1 MRLLL
6 LLRPIRR
13 KAASFNNSK
22 RPVASID
29 VVLIVAL
36 CIQLSLLVFTQ
47 TLLLLLLLR
56 LPYEQSQCDFATAGR
71 PPPRSIKS
79 MVVVLTSR
87 YFHSDKH
94 DMCERQ

>member
-47 TLLLLLLLR
+47 TLLLLLLR